1 MSSFSTAHRLYVKSL
16 YKRFLTNELDWA
28 VNRQEWRARA
38 MSVRAEFERNR
49 FALPTVDE
57 TGFGVLTA
65 WTETFTTLELWP
77 QFFKKLRVTLP
88 NIATQIAIF
97 VSSTLTFPNPT
108 LTCFRVSSSPVDAG
122 WYKVVSGLRNAIICA
137 NSNLDFVQ
145 GT

>member
-1 MSSFSTAHRLYVKSL
+1 
-16 YKRFLTNELDWA
+16 
-28 VNRQEWRARA
+28 

-57 TGFGVLTA
+57 TGFSVLTA

-97 VSSTLTFPNPT
+97 VSSTLTLPNPT
-108 LTCFRVSSSPVDAG
+108 LTCFRVSSSPVDAR
-122 WYKVVSGLRNAIICA
+122 WYKVVSGIHNTIICA